1 MTKMSASD
9 THTKA
14 NILIASG
21 NTSLAKRFTEIL
33 ADGFLLEVLSETT
46 ATCTYISESH
56 PHLVMLDPDFFNDA
70 LPKTITKIIKKTPHT
85 RIMVLEGTT
94 ENPVNQMSLFKT
106 GVHGFCAADIRP
118 DLLIKAAH
126 AVCNGEIW
134 VPRQLITQLI
144 GELAREGSKGTLTP
158 GRAGAKSVECL
169 TPRELQVARMV
180 HLGGNNK
187 IIARELEISERTV
200 KAHLSAIFRKLEI
213 ENRLHLALLFNEI
226 S

>member
-1 MTKMSASD
+1 
-9 THTKA
+9 
-14 NILIASG
+14 
-21 NTSLAKRFTEIL
+21 
-33 ADGFLLEVLSETT
+33 
-46 ATCTYISESH
+46 
-56 PHLVMLDPDFFNDA
+56 MLDPDSFNDS
-70 LPKTITKIIKKTPHT
+70 LSQTITKIIKKTPQT
-85 RIMVLEGTT
+85 KIIVLEGTT

-106 GVHGFCAADIRP
+106 GAHGFCAVDIKP
-118 DLLIKAAH
+118 DLLLKAAY

-134 VPRQLITQLI
+134 VPRQLITQII

-169 TPRELQVARMV
+169 TPRELQVAQMV

-187 IIARELEISERTV
+187 IIARELDISERTV